1 VPHLGRDAAGN
12 DLAVLT
18 DYGSTVVERVRQ
30 TERPVIVTGTDEGE
44 ALGSR
49 SVVTHGLRSIMAAPM
64 LFDGRLLGV
73 VYLDSRVAKGMFA
86 TADVGILTAITNHIA
101 AALETTRAAQL
112 AVAVRAAEQ
121 ERDVANKLC
130 DAMMEFSGSLD
141 PEDVLRRLRGTLAR
155 LLPGE
160 SSCLL
165 QVRGDRMV
173 AARGDDPDER
183 PGLVRAPH
191 LLDRML
197 AGPVV
202 TGGGEAAPREPAVF
216 GPPRPDS
223 SWLAVPLR
231 NHDKVVGAV
240 VLTRPERGAY
250 GPAEVQMAAALAGEA
265 MVAYDNA
272 LLFAQVEAM
281 ATTDGLTAVANRR
294 HFFSLAERD
303 VELAGG
309 RGRMTAVM
317 LDIDHFKRINDE
329 YGHQVG
335 DQVIRT
341 VADRLR
347 ATLRGTDRLGRYGG
361 EEFAVLLP
369 EATVD
374 TADLGERLR
383 VAVARGPIET
393 DAGPL
398 PVTVSVGVR
407 VFEPAREDLA
417 TALNGADAALYRA
430 KQAGRNRVEFDPAG

>member
-1 VPHLGRDAAGN
+1 
-12 DLAVLT
+12 
-18 DYGSTVVERVRQ
+18 
-30 TERPVIVTGTDEGE
+30 
-44 ALGSR
+44 
-49 SVVTHGLRSIMAAPM
+49 
-64 LFDGRLLGV
+64 
-73 VYLDSRVAKGMFA
+73 
-86 TADVGILTAITNHIA
+86 
-101 AALETTRAAQL
+101 
-112 AVAVRAAEQ
+112 VRAAEQ

-141 PEDVLRRLRGTLAR
+141 PQDVLRRLRGTLAR
-155 LLPGE
+155 LLPGD

-165 QVRGDRMV
+165 QVRRDRMM
-173 AARGDDPDER
+173 ATRGDDPDER
-183 PGLVRAPH
+183 PDLVRAPH
-191 LLDRML
+191 LLDRLL

-216 GPPRPDS
+216 GPARPDS

-231 NHDKVVGAV
+231 NRDRLVGAV
-240 VLTRPERGAY
+240 VLTRPERAAY

-272 LLFAQVEAM
+272 LLFAQVQAM

-294 HFFSLAERD
+294 HFFSLAEGD
-303 VELAGG
+303 VQVAG
-309 RGRMTAVM
+309 GRMTAVM

-335 DQVIRT
+335 DQVIRA

-361 EEFAVLLP
+361 EEFAVLIP
-369 EATVD
+369 EATP
-374 TADLGERLR
+374 DLAERLR
-383 VAVARGPIET
+383 LAVAQAPVET

-407 VFEPAREDLA
+407 VFEPGLEDLA

-430 KQAGRNRVEFDPAG
+430 KQAGRNRVEFDVAAA